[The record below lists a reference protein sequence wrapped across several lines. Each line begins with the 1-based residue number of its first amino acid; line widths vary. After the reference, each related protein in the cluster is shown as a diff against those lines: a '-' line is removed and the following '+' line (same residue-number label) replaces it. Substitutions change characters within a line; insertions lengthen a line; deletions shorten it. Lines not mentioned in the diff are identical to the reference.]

1 MLGFNAFSEQAIS
14 DISLPVIT
22 GVLYAVDSNDTAAL
36 AGGVLVAGSI
46 NTTDGND
53 YALLSGENRID
64 GVIDITDSPDTD
76 AFIGAVAVNGV
87 LSATDSNDSA
97 TLFGEVEVA
106 GILDTTDQNDTAAL
120 TGGVEVGGIIDTT
133 DENDVALLIGE
144 LGPEPSPTGV
154 DTHDGFTP
162 EEIRR
167 ARRIDAKIRAKQ
179 LALYKAQQEAK
190 ARRKQQIRDLVDP
203 QPIAKS
209 KRNKLQSIQEVKA
222 DIPSVDTKELEQSIA
237 YLENQRSKL
246 LRSVE
251 LRKQQ
256 AYIQAQLAILEAQRQ
271 AELDDEESL
280 LMLL

>member
-22 GVLYAVDSNDTAAL
+22 GILYATDNNDTAIL
-36 AGGVLVAGSI
+36 AGEVLVEGQI

-53 YALLSGENRID
+53 FALLSGENRID
-64 GVIDITDSPDTD
+64 GVIDTTDTD
-76 AFIGAVAVNGV
+76 DTDQFTGAVAVNGV
-87 LSATDSNDSA
+87 LSATDGTDTALLTGGVN
-97 TLFGEVEVA
+97 VN
-106 GILDTTDQNDTAAL
+106 GILDTTDNNDTAL
-120 TGGVEVGGIIDTT
+120 LLGETGPS
-133 DENDVALLIGE
+133 
-144 LGPEPSPTGV
+144 PEPTTT

-167 ARRIDAKIRAKQ
+167 ARNLDRKIREKQ

-190 ARRKQQIRDLVDP
+190 KRRKQQLRDLIDP
-203 QPIAKS
+203 PKIVAKQ
-209 KRNKLQSIQEVKA
+209 KQNKLQSIQEVKA
-222 DIPSVDTKELEQSIA
+222 DIPSVDTTELEQSIA

-246 LRSVE
+246 ARAVE

-256 AYIQAQLAILEAQRQ
+256 AYISAQLAILEAQRQ

>member
-22 GVLYAVDSNDTAAL
+22 GILYATDNNDTANL
-36 AGGVLVAGSI
+36 TGEVLVSGQI

-53 YALLSGENRID
+53 YALLSGENRVD
-64 GVIDITDSPDTD
+64 GVIDTIDSPDSASLT
-76 AFIGAVAVNGV
+76 GAVAVDGTINTTDGTDTAALTGGV
-87 LSATDSNDSA
+87 AVD
-97 TLFGEVEVA
+97 
-106 GILDTTDQNDTAAL
+106 GILDTTDQNDTAL
-120 TGGVEVGGIIDTT
+120 ITGGVNVDGVINVT
-133 DENDVALLIGE
+133 DENDTALLIGE
-144 LGPEPSPTGV
+144 LGPEPSPKIT

-167 ARRIDAKIRAKQ
+167 ARKLDAKIRAKQ
-179 LALYKAQQEAK
+179 AALYKAQQEAK
-190 ARRKQQIRDLVDP
+190 KRRKQQIRDLIDP
-203 QPIAKS
+203 QPVAKT
-209 KRNKLQSIQEVKA
+209 KLNKLQSIQEVKA
-222 DIPSVDTKELEQSIA
+222 DIPSVDTTELEQSIA

-246 LRSVE
+246 LRAVE

>member
-14 DISLPVIT
+14 DISLPVIS
-22 GVLYAVDSNDTAAL
+22 GVLYAVDSNDTANL
-36 AGGVLVAGSI
+36 AGEVLVAGSI

-64 GVIDITDSPDTD
+64 GVIDTTDSPDTD
-76 AFIGAVAVNGV
+76 QLTGAVAVNGV
-87 LSATDSNDSA
+87 LSATDG
-97 TLFGEVEVA
+97 T
-106 GILDTTDQNDTAAL
+106 DTASLLGAVNVN
-120 TGGVEVGGIIDTT
+120 GVINTT
-133 DENDVALLIGE
+133 DENDTALL
-144 LGPEPSPTGV
+144 LGTTGPSPEPSGI

-167 ARRIDAKIRAKQ
+167 ARNIDRKLREKQ

-190 ARRKQQIRDLVDP
+190 KRRKQQIKDLVDP
-203 QPIAKS
+203 PKVIAKA
-209 KRNKLQSIQEVKA
+209 KRNKLQSIKEVKA
-222 DIPSVDTKELEQSIA
+222 DIPSVDTTELEQSIA

-246 LRSVE
+246 LKAVE
-251 LRKQQ
+251 LRQQQ